1 MKLIISSIFSLF
13 ILYSNAQTVL
23 YSENFESYPINKLY
37 VQNSGKQSIPNDA
50 SPCSYASRGNTT
62 NFNSTHVDFKS
73 SQNSSYFLG
82 VNPESPCGGYYSAT
96 IVSDPLDFSGVSTL
110 YLKGRYIQTTTLGW
124 GSTALSITLSNGTK
138 DTTFQGNTYFPAND
152 KWNNFSIKLTS
163 DYIKNNIVITI
174 GFTAGDG
181 IAVDDIEISGSPL
194 TTGTIK
200 ANDELY
206 KSFDVYPTMVSDLL
220 HVNNINN
227 NMQNIKASILNMEG
241 VIKMESS
248 LQNTQEIIDVSKLM
262 NGIYLLKLTT
272 PNGDSFSYRLV
283 KE

>member
-1 MKLIISSIFSLF
+1 
-13 ILYSNAQTVL
+13 
-23 YSENFESYPINKLY
+23 
-37 VQNSGKQSIPNDA
+37 
-50 SPCSYASRGNTT
+50 
-62 NFNSTHVDFKS
+62 
-73 SQNSSYFLG
+73 
-82 VNPESPCGGYYSAT
+82 
-96 IVSDPLDFSGVSTL
+96 
-110 YLKGRYIQTTTLGW
+110 
-124 GSTALSITLSNGTK
+124 
-138 DTTFQGNTYFPAND
+138 
-152 KWNNFSIKLTS
+152 
-163 DYIKNNIVITI
+163 
-174 GFTAGDG
+174 
-181 IAVDDIEISGSPL
+181 VDDIEISGSPL